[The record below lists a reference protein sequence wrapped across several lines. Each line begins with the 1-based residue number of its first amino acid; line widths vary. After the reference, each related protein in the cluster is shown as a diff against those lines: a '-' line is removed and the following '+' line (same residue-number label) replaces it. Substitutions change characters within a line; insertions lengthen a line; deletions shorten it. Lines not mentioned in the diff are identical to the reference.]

1 MNRKGFTLIELLIV
15 VAIIGILAA
24 VGATVIPNILGNAKR
39 TATQSNHAS
48 IVKFIKTSLFLC
60 EAGEK
65 LYLKKENGILDTTTN
80 VCDSVSK
87 TNTGDLEHKFE
98 GHFIGE
104 QWKNPYT
111 GKTVTFSCPGPPDEL
126 KKGCTEIGGTTIPI
140 KAISVQTWWMNS
152 ENKVKSSET
161 KIPVND

>member
-1 MNRKGFTLIELLIV
+1 MKKGFTLIELLIV

-24 VGATVIPNILGNAKR
+24 VGAAVIPGLLENAKR

-48 IVKFIKTSLFLC
+48 IVKFIKTSLLRC
-60 EAGEK
+60 ETGEK
-65 LYLKKENGILDTTTN
+65 LYLKKENGILDTAN

-126 KKGCTEIGGTTIPI
+126 KKGCTSIGGQTIPV
-140 KAISVQTWWMNS
+140 KAISIQTWWMNS
-152 ENKVKSSET
+152 ENKVESSKT

>member
-1 MNRKGFTLIELLIV
+1 MKKGFTLIELLIV

-24 VGATVIPNILGNAKR
+24 VGAAVIPGLLENAKR

-48 IVKFIKTSLFLC
+48 IVRFIKTSLLRC
-60 EAGEK
+60 ETGEK
-65 LYLKKENGILDTTTN
+65 LYLKKENGILDTAN

-126 KKGCTEIGGTTIPI
+126 KKGCTEIGGQTIPV
-140 KAISVQTWWMNS
+140 KAIGVATWWMNS
-152 ENKVKSSET
+152 ENKVENSET